1 MSDKERLVRGTVTAS
16 HGEQMLRSLQVLL
29 QAYETRDNLEHLEPY
44 GFTSEPHCDENTD
57 AIVAFLDDSRALGIV
72 INVADRRYRITKM
85 KTGEV
90 AIYDDKKR
98 HIYLKRDCID
108 IDGVDDPINI
118 HTKGDIN
125 ITSNAN
131 INIKADSAINITAD
145 TVNVKANTSTVVTCP
160 QNTINGPLTVTEL
173 ITGQGGMIISGGS
186 GAQITGNIQQ
196 TQGDYTTTGSI
207 HSDGDTT
214 AGSISLKGHTH
225 TGDSGGSTSA
235 PR

>member
-1 MSDKERLVRGTVTAS
+1 MAADIERGTVTIS
-16 HGEQMLRSLQVLL
+16 KNDDELRELQV
-29 QAYETRDNLEHLEPY
+29 EHQSGEVRQDVEHMEPY
-44 GFTSEPHCDENTD
+44 GFSSEPYTDKKTD
-57 AIVAFLDDSRALGIV
+57 AITFYTDESHELGFV
-72 INVADRRYRITKM
+72 MCVADRRFRVKSL

-90 AIYDDKKR
+90 VIYDDKKR

-131 INIKADSAINITAD
+131 INIKADSEVNVTAD
-145 TVNVKANTSTVVTCP
+145 TVNVKASTSTVVTCP

-196 TQGDYTTTGSI
+196 TQGNYTTTGSI

-214 AGSISLKGHTH
+214 AGSISLKDHTH